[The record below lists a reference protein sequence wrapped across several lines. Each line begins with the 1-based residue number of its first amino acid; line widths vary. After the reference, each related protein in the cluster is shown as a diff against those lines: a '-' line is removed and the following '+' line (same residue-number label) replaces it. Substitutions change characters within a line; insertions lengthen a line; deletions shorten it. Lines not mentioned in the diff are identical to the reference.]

1 MVSHSEGET
10 ISKNLLSTKWV
21 VEVAYARPDVQV
33 ILPVQIEHAATVEEA
48 IRRSGILESYPEIDL
63 NVNKVSIFG
72 KLTKLDNSLRPGDRV
87 EINRPLLADPKQ
99 LRKQRAERDKTAQP
113 SHPAAGSQAAEEGG

>member
-1 MVSHSEGET
+1 MEPD
-10 ISKNLLSTKWV
+10 KWV

-72 KLTKLDNSLRPGDRV
+72 KLTKLDNPLRPGDRV
-87 EINRPLLADPKQ
+87 EITRPLIADPKQ
-99 LRKQRAERDKTAQP
+99 VRKQRAEREKTAQP
-113 SHPAAGSQAAEEGG
+113 NHPADGSQATEEKGG